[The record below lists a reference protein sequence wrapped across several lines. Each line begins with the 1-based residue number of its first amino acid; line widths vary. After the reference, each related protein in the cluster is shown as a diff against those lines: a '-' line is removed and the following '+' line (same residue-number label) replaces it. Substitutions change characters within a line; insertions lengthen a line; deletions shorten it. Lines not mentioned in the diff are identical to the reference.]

1 MTSDTF
7 SLHEQLARDTVRL
20 GSWPL
25 CEVLLMN
32 DSQYPWLILVPR
44 RSGLRE
50 IYELSDADLQ
60 QFMRESCWLGQRLM
74 DEFGGDK
81 LNVAALGN
89 QVPQLHVHH
98 IVRFRDDA
106 AWPAPIWGKF
116 PAKAYAPEAMSA
128 ICERLASIVDAF
140 PNEISC

>member
-1 MTSDTF
+1 MTSTTF
-7 SLHEQLARDTVRL
+7 SLHAQLVRDTVSL

-44 RSGLRE
+44 RPDLRE
-50 IYELSDADLQ
+50 LYQLDEADLQ
-60 QFMRESCWLGQRLM
+60 QFMRESCWLGQQLM
-74 DEFGGDK
+74 ATFGGDK

-98 IVRFRDDA
+98 VVRFEEDA
-106 AWPAPIWGKF
+106 AWPAPIWGRR
-116 PAKAYAPEAMSA
+116 PPQPYAEQALVA
-128 ICERLASIVDAF
+128 VRERLTPILEGFLKTA
-140 PNEISC
+140 

>member
-1 MTSDTF
+1 MTSTTF
-7 SLHEQLARDTVRL
+7 SLHDQLAKDTVNL

-44 RSGLRE
+44 RPDLRE
-50 IYELSDADLQ
+50 IYQLDEPDLQ
-60 QFMRESCWLGQRLM
+60 QFMRESCWLGRQLM

-89 QVPQLHVHH
+89 QVPQLHIHH
-98 IVRFRDDA
+98 VVRFREDV
-106 AWPAPIWGKF
+106 AWPAPIWGRQPPQPYTPQALATMK
-116 PAKAYAPEAMSA
+116 
-128 ICERLASIVDAF
+128 ERLTPILRGFLTPA
-140 PNEISC
+140 